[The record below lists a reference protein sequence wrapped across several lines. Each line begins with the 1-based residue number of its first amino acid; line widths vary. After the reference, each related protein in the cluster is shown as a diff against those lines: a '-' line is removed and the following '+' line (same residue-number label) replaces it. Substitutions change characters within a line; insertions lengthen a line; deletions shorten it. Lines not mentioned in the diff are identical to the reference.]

1 MVDFQARICDKYK
14 NSLFLFIERDL
25 AAELDALEEALGVR
39 ELSPD
44 PDPNPDDD
52 DADKREL
59 NTSLLS
65 LIEKGLLEPTD
76 LLGFVF

>member
-14 NSLFLFIERDL
+14 SSLFLFIERDL

-76 LLGFVF
+76 LLGFVS